1 MVSVMFATHYFFKSE
16 KILDNFVT
24 NVADNLKPG
33 GIFMG
38 CCFDGNMVF
47 DKLKDKPFNGYIE
60 GIQKWVC
67 YGESKRNIKILSL
80 GDRSSIGL
88 TIDVLIYSI
97 GQIIEEYLV
106 NFDVLCEKLEKI
118 KYNST

>member
-1 MVSVMFATHYFFKSE
+1 MAHYFFKSE

-24 NVADNLKPG
+24 NVADTLKPG

-60 GIQKWVC
+60 GIQNGSATWRI
-67 YGESKRNIKILSL
+67 KRNTKILSL
-80 GDRSSIGL
+80 RMTVHQL
-88 TIDVLIYSI
+88 VLP
-97 GQIIEEYLV
+97 
-106 NFDVLCEKLEKI
+106 
-118 KYNST
+118 